1 MKYFS
6 LEILTKFDY
15 YKNCISTL
23 DREVLNVMKHKEEQ
37 LMLKPL
43 GNRVIIEKV
52 EQEQTTKSGI
62 VLTDSAKEKSNEGK
76 IIAVGAGRLLENGTR
91 VAPEVKEGDN
101 VVFQQY
107 AGTEVKRGDD
117 TYLILNEDDILAV
130 IE

>member
-1 MKYFS
+1 
-6 LEILTKFDY
+6 
-15 YKNCISTL
+15 
-23 DREVLNVMKHKEEQ
+23 
-37 LMLKPL
+37 MLKPL

-91 VAPEVKEGDN
+91 VAPEVTEGDN

-107 AGTEVKRGDD
+107 AGTEVKRGDE

-130 IE
+130 IK

>member
-1 MKYFS
+1 MIN
-6 LEILTKFDY
+6 L
-15 YKNCISTL
+15 CAG
-23 DREVLNVMKHKEEQ
+23 
-37 LMLKPL
+37 P
-43 GNRVIIEKV
+43 
-52 EQEQTTKSGI
+52 TT
-62 VLTDSAKEKSNEGK
+62 
-76 IIAVGAGRLLENGTR
+76 